1 MNRLINTTKLFA
13 ALLLGVMAS
22 SCTKTFDE
30 KIVLN
35 DDMSSNSVVQVF
47 LTTVG
52 ASRNYMHVDGKL
64 VTGSLLNTTFSSTS
78 GYSASL
84 FPAIGVGHF
93 VPSGLRSF
101 LLRDTLSTTTQ
112 AQLNFAQNLEAG
124 AYYTTFAYDTIT
136 AVKQKTVRNAITVP
150 ADNTCRIR
158 FANFAYNGN
167 AITPAVDIISLGK
180 NEIVATNV
188 RYTDVTDFIVHP
200 SLLSGEGFQVRES
213 GTSNIL
219 ATTASTSLVPKRSYT
234 IVYRGSHRATSGTS
248 TRAVS
253 VFINY

>member
-1 MNRLINTTKLFA
+1 MNRLINYTKISA
-13 ALLLGVMAS
+13 ALLLAVMAS

-30 KIVLN
+30 KTVLT
-35 DDMSSNSVVQVF
+35 DDFSSNSVVQVF

-52 ASRNYMHVDGKL
+52 ASRNYILVDGKV
-64 VTGSLLNTTFSSTS
+64 VTGAQLNTTFSATT

-84 FPAIGVGHF
+84 FPAIGVGHN

-101 LLRDTLSTTTQ
+101 LVRDTLTATTQ
-112 AQLNFAQNLEAG
+112 PQLNFAQNLQAG
-124 AYYTTFAYDTIT
+124 LYYTTFLYDTTT
-136 AVKQKTVRNAITVP
+136 AIKQRTVLTPVAIP
-150 ADNTCRIR
+150 ADNSCRIR

-167 AITPAVDIISLGK
+167 ALTPAVDIISLGK

-188 RYTDVTDFIVHP
+188 RYTEVTNFILHP
-200 SLLSGEGFQVRES
+200 SLLAGEGFQIRES

-219 ATTASTSLVPKRSYT
+219 ATTTTTSLIPKRSYT

-253 VFINY
+253 VFVNY

>member
-1 MNRLINTTKLFA
+1 MNQLTNKMKLSS
-13 ALLLGVMAS
+13 LLLLVVMAT

-30 KIVLN
+30 KTVLN
-35 DDMSSNSVVQVF
+35 SDFSGSSVVQVF

-52 ASRNYMHVDGKL
+52 ASRNYVHVDGKL
-64 VTGSLLNTTFSSTS
+64 VTGSLLNTTFSATS
-78 GYSASL
+78 GYTASL
-84 FPAIGVGHF
+84 FPAAGVGHN

-112 AQLNFAQNLEAG
+112 PQLNFAQNLQAG

-136 AVKQKTVRNAITVP
+136 AVKQKTVQNNIVVP
-150 ADNTCRIR
+150 ADNSCRIR

-188 RYTDVTDFIVHP
+188 RYTDVTEFIVHP
-200 SLLSGEGFQVRES
+200 SQLAGEGFQVRES

-219 ATTASTSLVPKRSYT
+219 ATTTSTSLVPKRSYT
-234 IVYRGSHRATSGTS
+234 IVYRGSHRATSGSS

-253 VFINY
+253 VFVNY

>member
-1 MNRLINTTKLFA
+1 MNRLIVNIKLSSVLMLA
-13 ALLLGVMAS
+13 VMAT

-30 KIVLN
+30 KTTLN
-35 DDMSSNSVVQVF
+35 NDFSGSSVVQVF

-52 ASRNYMHVDGKL
+52 ASRNYVHVDGKL
-64 VTGSLLNTTFSSTS
+64 VTGSLLNTTFSSTT
-78 GYSASL
+78 GYTASL
-84 FPAIGVGHF
+84 FPAAGVGHY

-112 AQLNFAQNLEAG
+112 PQLNFAQNLQAG

-136 AVKQKTVRNAITVP
+136 AVKQKTVQNNIVVP
-150 ADNTCRIR
+150 ADNSCRIR

-167 AITPAVDIISLGK
+167 AMTPAVDIISLGK

-188 RYTDVTDFIVHP
+188 RYTDVTEFIAHP
-200 SLLSGEGFQVRES
+200 SLLSGEGFQIRES

-219 ATTASTSLVPKRSYT
+219 ATTTSTSLVPKRSYT

-253 VFINY
+253 VFVNY

>member
-1 MNRLINTTKLFA
+1 MNRILNYNKLFA
-13 ALLLGVMAS
+13 VALLAVMTI

-30 KIVLN
+30 KTVLIN
-35 DDMSSNSVVQVF
+35 DFSGSSVVQVF
-47 LTTVG
+47 LATVG
-52 ASRNYMHVDGKL
+52 AARNYVHVDGKL
-64 VTGSLLNTTFSSTS
+64 VTGSLLNTTFSSTT
-78 GYSASL
+78 GYTASL
-84 FPAIGVGHF
+84 FPAAGVGHN
-93 VPSGLRSF
+93 VPSGVRSF

-112 AQLNFAQNLEAG
+112 PQLNFAQNLEAG

-136 AVKQKTVRNAITVP
+136 AVKQMTVRNEIVVP
-150 ADNTCRIR
+150 ADNSCRIR

-167 AITPAVDIISLGK
+167 ANTPAVDIISVGK

-188 RYTDVTDFIVHP
+188 RYTDVTSFIAHP

-219 ATTASTSLVPKRSYT
+219 ATTATLTLVPKRSYT
-234 IVYRGSHRATSGTS
+234 IVYRGSHGAISGAS
-248 TRAVS
+248 TRAVN

>member
-1 MNRLINTTKLFA
+1 MNRILNYNKLFA
-13 ALLLGVMAS
+13 VAMLAVMTT

-30 KIVLN
+30 KTVLVN
-35 DDMSSNSVVQVF
+35 DFSGSSVVQVF
-47 LTTVG
+47 LATVG
-52 ASRNYMHVDGKL
+52 AARNYVHVDGKL
-64 VTGSLLNTTFSSTS
+64 VTGSLLNTTFSSTT
-78 GYSASL
+78 GYTASL
-84 FPAIGVGHF
+84 FPAAGVGHN

-112 AQLNFAQNLEAG
+112 LQLNFAQNLEAG

-136 AVKQKTVRNAITVP
+136 AVKQMTVRNEMVVP
-150 ADNTCRIR
+150 SDNSCRIR

-167 AITPAVDIISLGK
+167 ANTPAVDIISLGK

-188 RYTDVTDFIVHP
+188 RYTDVTNFIVHP

-219 ATTASTSLVPKRSYT
+219 ATTTATSLVPKRSYT
-234 IVYRGSHRATSGTS
+234 IVYRGSHRATSGAS
-248 TRAVS
+248 TRAVN
-253 VFINY
+253 VFVNY

>member
-1 MNRLINTTKLFA
+1 MKRLINNTKLIS

-35 DDMSSNSVVQVF
+35 NDFSGSSVVQVF

-64 VTGSLLNTTFSSTS
+64 VTGSLLNTTFSATT

-84 FPAIGVGHF
+84 FPAVGVGHY
-93 VPSGLRSF
+93 VPSGLRAF

-112 AQLNFAQNLEAG
+112 QQLNFAQNLEAG
-124 AYYTTFAYDTIT
+124 VYYTTFAYDTIT
-136 AVKQKTVRNAITVP
+136 AIKQKTVRNTITVP
-150 ADNTCRIR
+150 VDNSCRIR

-167 AITPAVDIISLGK
+167 ANTPAVDIISLGK

-219 ATTASTSLVPKRSYT
+219 ATTAATTLVPKRSYT

-253 VFINY
+253 VFVNY